1 MTTAI
6 CPGTFD
12 PITCGH
18 LDVIKRAY
26 GFFDRFIVAVATN
39 PIKVP
44 LFNLQER
51 VQLLKKATNG
61 LANVEVSAFNTLL
74 VDFATSVGAGAI
86 VKGLR
91 AISDFEYEF
100 QMAQINQAMDE
111 NIETFFVMASAEY
124 TFISSSAVREVASYG
139 GSIKGLVPQS
149 VEKELEEMFKQKFGR
164 LEKGA
169 V

>member
-12 PITCGH
+12 PITNGH
-18 LDVIKRAY
+18 LDVIRRAAK
-26 GFFDRFIVAVATN
+26 FFECLIVGVAARADKT
-39 PIKVP
+39 P
-44 LFNLQER
+44 LFNLEER
-51 VQLLKKATNG
+51 VQMVRTTTSVLP
-61 LANVEVSAFNTLL
+61 NVRVEAFDTLL
-74 VDFATSVGAGAI
+74 VDFARNVGAAAI

-100 QMAQINQAMDE
+100 QMAQINQTMDVE
-111 NIETFFVMASAEY
+111 LETFFMMASTEY
-124 TFISSSAVREVASYG
+124 TFVSSSAVREVASYG
-139 GSIKGLVPQS
+139 GSIKGLVPD
-149 VEKELEEMFKQKFGR
+149 EIEDELADMFNRKFKS

>member
-18 LDVIKRAY
+18 IDVITRAY
-26 GFFDRFIVAVATN
+26 KYFNRFIVAVAVN
-39 PIKVP
+39 PFKQP
-44 LFNLQER
+44 LFSVRER
-51 VQLLKKATNG
+51 VHLLQKATVG
-61 LANVEVSAFNTLL
+61 MAGVEVASFDTLL
-74 VDFATSVGAGAI
+74 VDFARSTGATAI

-100 QMAQINQAMDE
+100 QMSQINQAMGED
-111 NIETFFVMASAEY
+111 IETFFVMANPEY

-139 GSIKGLVPQS
+139 GSITGLVPAS
-149 VEKELEEMFKQKFGR
+149 IEAEMNEMFARKFDR
-164 LEKGA
+164 LKKGA

>member
-18 LDVIKRAY
+18 IDVITRAY
-26 GFFDRFIVAVATN
+26 KYFDRFIVAVAVN
-39 PIKVP
+39 PLKQP
-44 LFNLQER
+44 LFTVEER
-51 VQLLKKATNG
+51 IHMLEKATKGMNG
-61 LANVEVSAFNTLL
+61 VEVSSFDTLL
-74 VDFATSVGAGAI
+74 VDFARKTGATAI

-100 QMAQINQAMDE
+100 QMSQINQAMGE
-111 NIETFFVMASAEY
+111 EIETFFVMANPEY

-139 GSIKGLVPQS
+139 GSITGLVPAS
-149 VEKELEEMFKQKFGR
+149 IEGEMNDLFAEKFGR
-164 LEKGA
+164 LKKGA

>member
-26 GFFDRFIVAVATN
+26 KFFDRFIVAVASN
-39 PIKVP
+39 PIKEP

-51 VQLLKKATNG
+51 VHLLKKATKN
-61 LANVEVSAFNTLL
+61 LDNLVVDAFDTLL
-74 VDFATSVGAGAI
+74 VDFARRVGASAI

-139 GSIKGLVPQS
+139 GSIRGLVPQS

>member
-18 LDVIKRAY
+18 MDVIRRAY
-26 GFFDRFIVAVATN
+26 KFFDRFIVAVATN
-39 PIKVP
+39 PIKKP
-44 LFNLQER
+44 LFDLQER
-51 VQLLKKATNG
+51 VQLLSKATED
-61 LANVEVSAFNTLL
+61 LANVEVSAFDTLL
-74 VDFATSVGAGAI
+74 VDFAKRVGAGAI

-139 GSIKGLVPQS
+139 GSIKGLVPQN
-149 VEKELEEMFKQKFGR
+149 VEKELEKMFKQKFGR

>member
-1 MTTAI
+1 MTVAI

-12 PITCGH
+12 PITNGH

-26 GFFDRFIVAVATN
+26 RYFSRFIVCVAAN
-39 PIKVP
+39 PIKEP
-44 LFNLQER
+44 ILNLKER
-51 VQLLKKATNG
+51 VALTQKATEEMV
-61 LANVEVSAFNTLL
+61 NVEVESFDTLL
-74 VDFATSVGAGAI
+74 VDFARKVGATAI

-111 NIETFFVMASAEY
+111 EVETFFVMANPEY

-149 VEKELEEMFKQKFGR
+149 VEGELVEMFDRKFGR